1 MLALET
7 WQIEKRKEGISILN
21 WLTPGHS
28 RVNLYSADERT
39 AVLQAAFQ
47 IVEDALTIGACLTLT
62 FHITDGGTKRGK
74 SSCVS

>member
-21 WLTPGHS
+21 FLLPGHTPGS
-28 RVNLYSADERT
+28 VKYSADKNT
-39 AVLQAAFQ
+39 AVLEAQFQ
-47 IVEDALTIGACLTLT
+47 IVDDALTIGACLT
-62 FHITDGGTKRGK
+62 FHITDGGTRHGK

>member
-21 WLTPGHS
+21 WTTPGHTDPIF
-28 RVNLYSADERT
+28 YSADEKM
-39 AVLQAAFQ
+39 AVLEAAFH
-47 IVEDALTIGACLTLT
+47 VVDDALTIGACLT
-62 FHITDGGTKRGK
+62 FHITDGGRRGK